1 MVCLV
6 LEPGAAGWKAQTNP
20 LSFAGTQQFHFFAEK
35 KNRNKVGAM
44 FRSFVLI
51 PIIFAAVLGEGAEFQ
66 DVEGRFA
73 RRAFKVNNPGPLV
86 TPSIGQIWPKPQVQ
100 SQDDGT
106 FHTFDV
112 DNFSFEVNFSALIF
126 GRYRISF

>member
-1 MVCLV
+1 M
-6 LEPGAAGWKAQTNP
+6 EGADQSTELCRYP
-20 LSFAGTQQFHFFAEK
+20 TISFFCRK

-73 RRAFKVNNPGPLV
+73 QRAFKVNNPGPLV
-86 TPSIGQIWPKPQVQ
+86 TPSIGKIWPKPQVQ